1 MSRFGKR
8 FKNEDNSSSINGF
21 SEQELKIE
29 REPNIYEG
37 LTTDKEKEENN
48 VNPVVENA
56 SNLVKAQSSLG
67 AMSLALDFATDKQEE
82 QLDNNLDYQTPEVPP
97 ELVMG
102 LGLSLEEIQAM
113 RMTEEEL
120 GLIIDM
126 RAEVDAALGLSEE
139 DSDLNNDLDYSS
151 ISPEMYSRVTGR
163 DLETDF
169 GIINPDNQIGQPQV
183 DNNISNDLEN
193 ERNDLA
199 NELFSETEPSQD
211 YENKP
216 DKPAYRSS
224 NTPFNTTPDPGTNY

>member
-8 FKNEDNSSSINGF
+8 FKNEDNSSSVNSF

-37 LTTDKEKEENN
+37 LKTDKEKEENN
-48 VNPVVENA
+48 VNPVIENGT
-56 SNLVKAQSSLG
+56 NLVKSQSRFG
-67 AMSLALDFATDKQEE
+67 TIALDFPIDKQEE
-82 QLDNNLDYQTPEVPP
+82 QLDNNLDHKKPEVP
-97 ELVMG
+97 LDLIMG
-102 LGLSLEEIQAM
+102 LGLSLEDIQSM
-113 RMTEEEL
+113 KMTEEEL

-139 DSDLNNDLDYSS
+139 DIDLNNDLDYSS

-169 GIINPDNQIGQPQV
+169 GIINPENRIGQPQV
-183 DNNISNDLEN
+183 DNNISNNLEN
-193 ERNDLA
+193 ERNNLA

-211 YENKP
+211 YENKS